1 MKCWGKQTIVYL
13 ENMHITKNIKDVIHY
28 GHSRYQSLLPLPA
41 VVDFFQ
47 AGGLFSSE
55 NAKWP
60 ILDNLSCL
68 LRIYALFVG
77 LLQS

>member
-1 MKCWGKQTIVYL
+1 MLGKTDLVYL
-13 ENMHITKNIKDVIHY
+13 ENMHITKDIKDVIHH

-55 NAKWP
+55 NAKCWP
-60 ILDNLSCL
+60 VLDNLSCL
-68 LRIYALFVG
+68 LRIYALYTG